1 MSYGVIVAGTEH
13 FEESRWHDDTLEGL
27 PYDDILWG
35 YMVRICEEQ
44 RAYGANVHGEDP
56 VFNRLMTM
64 GTFNWTHE
72 DTSLY
77 APSQAIRFSTA
88 LASRLAS
95 RNKKLGGEVNEILF
109 VFRTT
114 GLIVVLLDRFLEEH
128 RERLRRELLRHHWE
142 DRPGP

>member
-1 MSYGVIVAGTEH
+1 MSHGVIVAGTER

-27 PYDDILWG
+27 PYDDVLWG

-44 RAYGANVHGEDP
+44 RAYGTNVHGEDP

-64 GTFNWTHE
+64 GTFDWTHE

-95 RNKKLGGEVNEILF
+95 RNWKLENEVNEILF

-114 GLIVVLLDRFLEEH
+114 GLIVVLLDCFLEEC
-128 RERLRRELLRHHWE
+128 RERPGWELLRHHWE
-142 DRPGP
+142 D